1 MQAAFFSKNTCE
13 GAGRSK
19 ARTAGVN
26 ICNRTGIYSDFVH
39 GVVRP
44 VLIDEAEHRGSAD
57 SCRAARISG

>member
-19 ARTAGVN
+19 AGTAGGN
-26 ICNRTGIYSDFVH
+26 ICDRTGIYSDFVH
-39 GVVRP
+39 GAVRP
-44 VLIDEAEHRGSAD
+44 VFIDEAGRRGSAD